1 MIQGARLRRI
11 LGLALPIIGGMVSQ
25 NVLNLVDTAMV
36 GFLGTT
42 ALAAVG
48 IGGFTVFMSMAL
60 VLGVSTGVQAT
71 AARRKGEGNVAVIA
85 ESLNAGLLLVLMVA
99 PVLSLALLWAMP
111 HIFPLLTQDPEVVE
125 LGLSYVS
132 IRLMAIVFVGINFAF
147 RGYWNAV
154 DMSRLYMFTLVIM
167 HACNIAISYVLIF
180 GKLGM
185 PALGVQGAAIGTAI
199 STGIGAMM
207 YFALG
212 LKHAR
217 ANGFLQRWPGA
228 GVLRRLAQV
237 SFPAGLQQLFFSA
250 GLLAMF
256 VIIGR
261 IGTVEMAAASVLI
274 NVMLVAILP
283 GMGFGLA
290 SATLVGQALGKGDV
304 ADARDWGWDVTKVSI
319 VVLSLLGAPMAL
331 APELILSLFI
341 HDPLTL
347 EAARLP
353 MQLTGIIMPVEAIVM
368 SLMNSLLGCGDTRR
382 VMVVAVIAQWVLFL
396 PGAVLVGPVL
406 GFGLLGIWI
415 LQGVSRLFQA
425 GAFWGFWVGD
435 RWTRIQV

>member
-1 MIQGARLRRI
+1 MIQPARLRRI

-25 NVLNLVDTAMV
+25 NILNLVDTAMV
-36 GFLGTT
+36 GFLGTA

-71 AARRKGEGNVAVIA
+71 AARRKGEGKVAVIA
-85 ESLNAGLLLVLMVA
+85 ESLNAGLLLVLLVA
-99 PVLSLALLWAMP
+99 PLLSVGLLWVMP
-111 HIFPLLTQDPEVVE
+111 YVFPLLTQDPEVVE
-125 LGLSYVS
+125 LGLAYVS
-132 IRLMAIVFVGINFAF
+132 IRLMAIVFIGINFAF

-154 DMSRLYMFTLVIM
+154 DMSRLYMMTLVIM

-180 GKLGM
+180 GKLGF
-185 PALGVQGAAIGTAI
+185 PALGVEGAAIGTAV
-199 STGIGAMM
+199 STAIGAAM
-207 YFALG
+207 YFVLG

-217 ANGFLQRWPGA
+217 ANGFLTRWPGA
-228 GVLRRLAQV
+228 AVVRRLAQV

-304 ADARDWGWDVTKVSI
+304 HDARAWGWDVTKVSI

-353 MQLTGIIMPVEAIVM
+353 MQLTGIIMPIEAIVM
-368 SLMNSLLGCGDTRR
+368 ALMNSLLGCGDTRR
-382 VMVVAVIAQWVLFL
+382 VMVVAVVAQWVLFL

-415 LQGVSRLFQA
+415 LQGISRLLQA
-425 GAFWGFWVGD
+425 GAFWSFWVGD
-435 RWTRIQV
+435 RWARIDV